1 MTPINSGTETQEA
14 RAPQKVSIVKWLK
27 KNFWGLV
34 TIISVTVVCVIIVQV
49 FKKPGQMSVLE
60 SQAMDMTVMVPPK
73 GAVPVGIA
81 QVERK
86 DIEGSVIYTGT
97 VQAYED
103 EDVYPR
109 VTGRIVKMPVY
120 AGDRVSKGQL
130 LVQLD
135 PSTESEYKAKRKEA
149 RFAYDSA
156 MHNAGVAKSEF
167 AQKQY
172 EVQAATEAEEAAK
185 QEVSEAEASLSY
197 WKPETERE
205 RKLYEKQVVS
215 LAEFQ
220 QEESFCKA
228 SMAKTEA
235 AKAKLRQATNA
246 RMAAQ
251 AALDA
256 MVHHIGHIYDEAKR
270 AGATE
275 ENASIYENYTRI
287 VARGD
292 SVVTKRVISPGV
304 VVNPGMLMLKVA
316 HIRQV
321 RVQAEVAGEDV
332 GKVQLGDTVF
342 IKGSPG
348 SDEELKASVTSIFPA
363 ADPTSRTVTVEALV
377 DNVISTAVSS
387 VPATLDLQPIKTVT
401 QYRFLPGQYVVM
413 RIVIGKRSGLVVPTS
428 AVMWREGQS
437 QVWKAS
443 GGGSASGQKQY
454 KCTMHPE
461 VVSDKPG
468 KCPKCGMDL
477 VPTVLGGTT
486 SGAKQYTCTMHPE
499 VVSDK
504 PGKCPK
510 CAMDL
515 VPKVIGGS
523 RVAQLVNIKIGL
535 SNPDE
540 TEVVSGLS
548 EGDEIVFAGYE
559 RLQVGEPVV
568 ATEWGSAGPEKLP
581 LASEVQGNRL
591 EASNN
596 WALEQMMGS
605 LMVNMSLQPAKS
617 GSNNLVVK
625 VSRHGGGV
633 VSGASVGGKTSMPGM
648 NMAGPNLSGST
659 GLDGVARLK
668 SDLSSGTWEFKLSIK
683 APGEEPVESTV
694 DVEVP

>member
-1 MTPINSGTETQEA
+1 MTASNSQEA
-14 RAPQKVSIVKWLK
+14 GMAPRIVNWFK

-34 TIISVTVVCVIIVQV
+34 TIVVVTVVCVIIVQV

-86 DIEGSVIYTGT
+86 DIEGSVVYTGT

-103 EDVYPR
+103 EDIYPR

-135 PSTESEYKAKRKEA
+135 PTESEYKAKQKEA
-149 RFAYDSA
+149 LFAYDSA

-167 AQKQY
+167 AQRRY
-172 EVQAATEAEEAAK
+172 ELKAATEAEEAA
-185 QEVSEAEASLSY
+185 QHEVDEAQASLNY
-197 WKPETERE
+197 WKPEVERE

-215 LAEFQ
+215 LAEYQ

-228 SMAKTEA
+228 AMAKTETV
-235 AKAKLRQATNA
+235 KAKLRQATNA

-251 AALDA
+251 SALDA
-256 MVHHIGHIYDEAKR
+256 MVHHVGHIYDEAKR
-270 AGATE
+270 AGAAG
-275 ENASIYENYTRI
+275 ENATIYEKYTRI
-287 VARGD
+287 VAGDD

-321 RVQAEVAGEDV
+321 RVQAEVASEDV

-363 ADPTSRTVTVEALV
+363 ADPTSRTFTVEALV
-377 DNVISTAVSS
+377 DNLVSTASR
-387 VPATLDLQPIKTVT
+387 TGTFGLQQIKSMT

-413 RIVIGKRSGLVVPTS
+413 KIVIGKRSGLVVPTS
-428 AVMWREGQS
+428 AIVWREGQS

-443 GGGSASGQKQY
+443 AGGGTSGQKQY
-454 KCTMHPE
+454 TCSMHPE

-477 VPTVLGGTT
+477 VPTVLGGSTT
-486 SGAKQYTCTMHPE
+486 EKQYTCSMHPE

-510 CAMDL
+510 CGMDL

-523 RVAQLVNIKIGL
+523 RVAQVVDVKVGL
-535 SNPDE
+535 ANPDE

-548 EGDEIVFAGYE
+548 EGDGVIYAGYE
-559 RLQVGEPVV
+559 RLQPGEPVV
-568 ATEWGSAGPEKLP
+568 ATDWGEAGPEKLP
-581 LASEVQGNRL
+581 LASEVQGNML
-591 EASNN
+591 GASNN
-596 WALEQMMGS
+596 WTLEQMMGS
-605 LMVNMSLQPAKS
+605 LMVNIALQPAKS
-617 GSNNLVVK
+617 GSNDVVVK
-625 VSRHGGGV
+625 VSRHEGGV
-633 VSGASVGGKTSMPGM
+633 VSGTTIKGKTSMPGM
-648 NMAGPNLSGST
+648 NMAGPDLSGTT

-668 SDLSSGTWEFKLSIK
+668 SNFSSGMWEIKLSIK
-683 APGEEPVESTV
+683 APGQEAVESTV